1 MIITSYA
8 RTGSTKFGLD
18 LAEKHNLRFMGEITG
33 SHLISTGT
41 KSHKHE
47 IHETKFQPML
57 SDQEYYNAI
66 YNNKDLVILVNR
78 GGYLLLDKADY
89 VVLRNDP
96 LGCCLSFA
104 DLIMRPTSGRDSL
117 HWRSVLFYTRL
128 MFDDMLSLV
137 TCAVE
142 YPTDLPLVWF
152 EDLYPNHTQ
161 NLKYIT
167 DEKIY
172 EIAKGFFTEFIEASD
187 VQDKLDILKT
197 KKIIQP
203 EHPGKSFS
211 KHWSF
216 AY

>member
-1 MIITSYA
+1 MIIATYA

-18 LAEKHNLRFMGEITG
+18 LAEKHNLKFMGEIEG
-33 SHLISTGT
+33 SYLISSGCDNRKIET
-41 KSHKHE
+41 
-47 IHETKFQPML
+47 HETNFQPML
-57 SDQEYYNAI
+57 TDKEYYNAI
-66 YNNKDLVILVNR
+66 YNHKDMVVLINR
-78 GGYLLLDKADY
+78 GGYLVLDKADY
-89 VVLRNDP
+89 VVLRDDP

-104 DLIMRPTSGRDSL
+104 DLLMRPTKGDPL
-117 HWRSVLFYTRL
+117 HWRNVLLYTRL
-128 MFDDMLSLV
+128 MFADMISLV
-137 TCAVE
+137 TCVVE
-142 YPTDLPLVWF
+142 YPTDLPIVWF

-167 DEKIY
+167 HESIY

-197 KKIIQP
+197 KKIVQP